1 MSWFSSTNTSTH
13 THTHVHARLSE
24 VLGTQSFPSEIL
36 PSDGGEDGVDK
47 VEECSNVGEDLKH
60 PQTHLRA
67 RHNVNKAAQATS
79 FGY

>member
-1 MSWFSSTNTSTH
+1 MNVVVQLNIYQH
-13 THTHVHARLSE
+13 THSHARTRLPE

-36 PSDGGEDGVDK
+36 PSDGGEDGVDE

-60 PQTHLRA
+60 PQTCLRA
-67 RHNVNKAAQATS
+67 CHNVNKAAKARS